1 MKSQAKPALLIA
13 MFIYLAWGL
22 GLLFAP
28 VATHKLL
35 AAKPLG
41 ATVATTLGV
50 ALLAFAG
57 LFLIAA
63 NKLSR
68 EFIQAAVAGL
78 AVLGV
83 AMLYLIFLG
92 RNMPQ
97 NPYTVVTLIFTIGL
111 AVDLFLTTRPPAHGR
126 RPAPRGKSKRKKKA
140 RRR

>member
-41 ATVATTLGV
+41 ATVATTLWV

-68 EFIQAAVAGL
+68 ELVRAAVAGL

-97 NPYTVVTLIFTIGL
+97 NAFTVVTLIFTIGL
-111 AVDLFLTTRPPAHGR
+111 AVDLFLAMRPRAR
-126 RPAPRGKSKRKKKA
+126 RLAPRGKPKGKKKTKV